1 MKSEII
7 AAWFCLI
14 CLLISVPVSAQSQ
27 APISTQ
33 GSEGIPV
40 YTNEAIVVGPFLFSP
55 ALQLLW
61 QDRDNIFFTPDN
73 EVRDQV
79 YTATAR
85 LLFEVPIFESYLQF
99 AYTPQYRQYKDYELK
114 DKWTHIVDV
123 LGAFEFASGLR
134 LNAAYRYFVGNLE
147 TREVDPGGELIW
159 GDRRF
164 VKNFLAVNGDYWITP
179 TDGIVFTGSWTDLDH
194 EDPDLFYDYTRLEAG
209 LGWLHQLSPIL
220 VMDVSYGHIE
230 FDAKDA
236 ENYSNSFRDSSSDDL
251 TVGWRGQLSPVVA
264 TELRVGY
271 RRTSFDVMP
280 GDPPVRDFSG
290 VIANGFISWNLAH
303 DSILRLDVLRSD
315 YPSNYGP
322 NANYVATG
330 ASLMYTLER
339 GSWYGQARGRY
350 QNNDYELPD
359 PTVGEIR
366 SDDIATFG
374 LGLGFRFTEL
384 LSLYGT
390 YLYEDRD
397 STIYEATY
405 KTNIFS
411 LGLVF
416 GF

>member
-1 MKSEII
+1 MKSESI
-7 AAWFCLI
+7 AAPVCLI
-14 CLLISVPVSAQSQ
+14 CLLISASVSAQEQ

-33 GSEGIPV
+33 SSGGIPV
-40 YTNEAIVVGPFLFSP
+40 YTNEAIPVGPFLFSP

-73 EVRDQV
+73 KVRDQV

-99 AYTPQYRQYKDYELK
+99 AYTPQYRQYKDYELE

-134 LNAAYRYFVGNLE
+134 LNAAYRYFIGNLE

-164 VKNFLAVNGDYWITP
+164 VKNFVAVDGNYWISQ
-179 TDGIVFTGSWTDLDH
+179 TDGIVFKASWTDLNHD
-194 EDPDLFYDYTRLEAG
+194 DPDLFYDYTRLDAG
-209 LGWLHQLSPIL
+209 VGWLHQLSPIL

-236 ENYSNSFRDSSSDDL
+236 EDFSNSFRDSSSDDL

-264 TELRVGY
+264 TEIRVGY
-271 RRTSFDVMP
+271 RRTSFDLMP
-280 GDPPVRDFSG
+280 GDPPVEDFSG
-290 VIANGFISWNLAH
+290 VVANGFISWNMAH

-315 YPSNYGP
+315 YPSNSGP
-322 NANYVATG
+322 NAYYVATG
-330 ASLMYTLER
+330 ASLMYTLEQ
-339 GSWYGQARGRY
+339 GSWYGQARGRF

-359 PTVGEIR
+359 LINGEIR

-390 YLYEDRD
+390 YLYEDRE

-405 KTNIFS
+405 TTNIFS